1 MKKHFI
7 YIIGIFVCLLITAC
21 TSDKYAL
28 QNTYIST
35 IDNFYN
41 SMILEE
47 DTSYMYNK
55 KNTSINYAD
64 FKNRISENSIYLNT
78 AMSFHSSIYNSDKYD
93 KKTAFK
99 GRDVLLNALST
110 KNSFYNSMTNIEN
123 TLSNDFVNTFID
135 TLSSNYTQRQPGT
148 VKQIKQA
155 SSQNEL
161 AEEYYYQFV
170 SEYGKY
176 KKEHPLQDARV
187 KLMGE
192 DLKCF
197 MFIQNNTLD
206 KVTGTINYIE
216 NASDEDLKY
225 IYRTQS
231 DITNISMINIKNVMN
246 TQSKNT
252 SEYKALDYLYQAN
265 KKANEAFKLSL
276 NDISGNSTANTDK
289 IRTLGTETG
298 ILITKY
304 QNEFNKINFNK

>member
-1 MKKHFI
+1 MKKHVI

-55 KNTSINYAD
+55 KSTSINYAD

-78 AMSFHSSIYNSDKYD
+78 AMSFHSSIYNSEKYD

-99 GRDVLLNALST
+99 GRDMLLNVLST

-135 TLSSNYTQRQPGT
+135 TLSSNDTQRQPET

-155 SSQNEL
+155 SNQNKL
-161 AEEYYYQFV
+161 AEEYYYKFYN
-170 SEYGKY
+170 EYQKY
-176 KKEHPLQDARV
+176 KKEHPLQDTKV
-187 KLMGE
+187 KLKGE
-192 DLKCF
+192 DLKNF

-216 NASDEDLKY
+216 NATNEDLKY
-225 IYRTQS
+225 IYRTQI
-231 DITNISMINIKNVMN
+231 DITNTSMVNIKNVMN
-246 TQSKNT
+246 DQIKN
-252 SEYKALDYLYQAN
+252 SNEYKTLDYLYQAN
-265 KKANEAFKLSL
+265 QKANEAFKLSL
-276 NDISGNSTANTDK
+276 NDINKNATANTDK

-304 QNEFNKINFNK
+304 QNEFNKINFNE